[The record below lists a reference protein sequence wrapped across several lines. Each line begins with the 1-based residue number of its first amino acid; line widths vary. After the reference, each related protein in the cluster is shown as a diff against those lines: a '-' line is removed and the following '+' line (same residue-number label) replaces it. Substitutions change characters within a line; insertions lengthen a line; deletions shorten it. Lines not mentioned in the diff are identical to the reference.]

1 MRLQPDSPDS
11 IASLSAER
19 TSPRI
24 CLSDFT
30 MPSFVRRSLVIMAIV
45 GVHPSL
51 CEIFR
56 LSSSIAQDSL
66 PPHSGE
72 SSRTELR
79 ITSMR
84 QSNTDVPWLSQV
96 RVSSGQSQDSFPQSM
111 LEKIGGMEPVF
122 AAAIDSQRSQM
133 DQWNERREDLRKL
146 WLSVLGPMPG
156 TGFPAN
162 PEIVRRE
169 VFPEVIREL
178 VQYDG
183 EPGCRVEGYLLRP
196 VTQDRDRRFP
206 AIVALHQTTDS
217 SIDEV
222 AGVSGPDAMQIGWK
236 LAHRG
241 FIVFC
246 PRCFLWENG
255 NDLNAAVARHREKHP
270 KTTGMAKMLYDAMRA
285 VDLLTQRTDVD
296 PVRIGAVGHSLGAKE
311 VLYLAA
317 FDDRIQAS
325 VASEGGIGL
334 RSTNWDAPWYLG
346 NSIRDAGFARNHHEL
361 IAMTAPRPL
370 LIIGGE
376 SGPGAA
382 DGERSR
388 PLLQAAL
395 PAWSAYGE
403 PIRLGLMNHGQGHT
417 ISEETFH
424 RMAEW
429 LEIYLAK
436 KAD

>member
-1 MRLQPDSPDS
+1 
-11 IASLSAER
+11 
-19 TSPRI
+19 
-24 CLSDFT
+24 
-30 MPSFVRRSLVIMAIV
+30 MPSVVKSLLVIIV
-45 GVHPSL
+45 ICVTQLSV
-51 CEIFR
+51 CEIFH
-56 LSSSIAQDSL
+56 LSSSIAQNSL
-66 PPHSGE
+66 PPHPGE
-72 SSRTELR
+72 TTPTDFR
-79 ITSMR
+79 ITSVR
-84 QSNTDVPWLSQV
+84 ESKTEVPWLSQV
-96 RVSSGQSQDSFPQSM
+96 MVSSGQGQDSFPQSM
-111 LEKIGGMEPVF
+111 LENIGKMEPVF
-122 AAAIDSQRSQM
+122 AVATDSQRSHV
-133 DQWNERREDLRKL
+133 DQWLERREDLRRI
-146 WLSVLGPMPG
+146 WRDFLGPMPDTG
-156 TGFPAN
+156 TPVK
-162 PEIVRRE
+162 PEIVRRD

-183 EPGCRVEGYLLRP
+183 EPGSRVEGYLLRP
-196 VTQDRDRRFP
+196 VTEERHRRFP

-255 NDLNAAVARHREKHP
+255 NDLNAAVARHRERHP
-270 KTTGMAKMLYDAMRA
+270 KTTGMAKMLYDATRA
-285 VDLLTQRTDVD
+285 VDLLTERSDVD
-296 PVRIGAVGHSLGAKE
+296 STRIGAVGHSLGAKE
-311 VLYLAA
+311 VLYLSA
-317 FDDRIQAS
+317 FDDRIQVS

-346 NSIRDAGFARNHHEL
+346 NAIRDADFARNHHEL

-403 PIRLGLMNHGQGHT
+403 PIRLGLLNHGQGHT

-429 LEIYLAK
+429 LEIYLTK